1 MKVESTRRENLLVM
15 RLTAKVKYFKFIKK
29 TKKKNVIDLLQVLKR
44 IIYIVTIDNVV
55 PTYNVRTFL
64 LKGFLQQKLYA
75 SDQKA
80 ELEYIFCI

>member
-1 MKVESTRRENLLVM
+1 M
-15 RLTAKVKYFKFIKK
+15 
-29 TKKKNVIDLLQVLKR
+29 DLLQFLKR

>member
-1 MKVESTRRENLLVM
+1 M
-15 RLTAKVKYFKFIKK
+15 
-29 TKKKNVIDLLQVLKR
+29 DLLQFLKR

-55 PTYNVRTFL
+55 PTYNVRTFYW
-64 LKGFLQQKLYA
+64 KVFYNKELYA